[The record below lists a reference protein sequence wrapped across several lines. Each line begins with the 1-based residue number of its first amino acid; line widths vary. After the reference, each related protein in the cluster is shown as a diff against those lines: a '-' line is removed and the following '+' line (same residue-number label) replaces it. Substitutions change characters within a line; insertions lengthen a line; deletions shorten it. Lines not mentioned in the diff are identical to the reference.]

1 MKIVFM
7 GSPDYAVKI
16 LDNLV
21 KHFEVVTVFTQ
32 PDKPVGRKKILTP
45 TPVKKYAIQKEIPVF
60 TPTKLNPDEIKN
72 FKPDFIVVA
81 AYGIILKKEVLG
93 IAPCI
98 NLHASLLP
106 KYRGAS
112 PIQSAILNGDKYT
125 GVTSMLMDEG
135 LDTGDILVWDYT
147 EVDNKTSIDLFNE
160 LADIAANQII
170 YTIKN
175 FDNIKPISQIDA
187 LSSYAPKIK
196 KEDGFVD
203 FTSAVIM
210 DRKYRAFQPWPGIF
224 CDKFKINEMKLI
236 DIDSVNEKG
245 KIIDIDEEG
254 IVIGCEKGKVK
265 LIKIQVPGK
274 KEIKAI
280 DYINGKRLKIGDNI
294 LKNEK

>member
-1 MKIVFM
+1 MRIIFM

-21 KHFEVVTVFTQ
+21 KKFEVVAVFTQ

-45 TPVKKYAIQKEIPVF
+45 TPVKKYAINKNIPVF
-60 TPTKLNPDEIKN
+60 TPVKLNANEIKSFN
-72 FKPDFIVVA
+72 PDFIVVA
-81 AYGIILKKEVLG
+81 AYGIILKGDILD

-147 EVDNKTSIDLFNE
+147 EVDNKTSIELFDE
-160 LADIAANQII
+160 LADIAAKQIV
-170 YTIKN
+170 YTLNN
-175 FDNIKPISQIDA
+175 FKNIKPLKQNNLLATYS
-187 LSSYAPKIK
+187 PKIK

-203 FTSAVIM
+203 FESALIM
-210 DRKYRAFQPWPGIF
+210 DRKFRAFQPWPGIF
-224 CDKFKINEMKLI
+224 CEKFKINEMKLI
-236 DIDSVNEKG
+236 DIDSSNKKGEIIETDNEGIIVGCSKG
-245 KIIDIDEEG
+245 KI
-254 IVIGCEKGKVK
+254 K

-280 DYINGKRLKIGDNI
+280 DYINGKRLKVGENI
-294 LKNEK
+294 LS

>member
-21 KHFEVVTVFTQ
+21 KHFEVVAVYTQ

-45 TPVKKYAIQKEIPVF
+45 TPVKKYAIEKNIPVF
-60 TPTKLNPDEIKN
+60 TPTKLNAGEIKSFN
-72 FKPDFIVVA
+72 PDFIVVA
-81 AYGIILKKEVLG
+81 AYGIILKKDVLD

-147 EVDNKTSIDLFNE
+147 EVGNKTSIDLFNE
-160 LADIAANQII
+160 LADIGANQII

-175 FDNIKPISQIDA
+175 FNNIKPLSQIDA
-187 LSSYAPKIK
+187 LSSYSPKIK

-203 FTSAVIM
+203 FTSALIM

-224 CDKFKINEMKLI
+224 CEKFKINKMKLI
-236 DIDSVNEKG
+236 DIDSENEKG
-245 KIIDIDEEG
+245 KIIEIDNEG
-254 IVIGCEKGKVK
+254 VVVGCEKGKVK
-265 LIKIQVPGK
+265 IIKIQVPGK
-274 KEIKAI
+274 KEIKTL

-294 LKNEK
+294 LMDNG

>member
-16 LDNLV
+16 LDSLNKNFDIV
-21 KHFEVVTVFTQ
+21 AVFTQ

-45 TPVKKYAIQKEIPVF
+45 TPVKKYALENNLEVF
-60 TPTKLNPDEIKN
+60 TPSTLKN
-72 FKPDFIVVA
+72 EDLKKFNTDFIVVA
-81 AYGIILKKEVLG
+81 AYGLLLPKHILNT
-93 IAPCI
+93 APCI

-147 EVDNKTSIDLFNE
+147 DVGNKTSIDLFNE
-160 LADIAANQII
+160 LADIASKQII

-175 FDNIKPISQIDA
+175 FNKIKPLKQNDVFATYS
-187 LSSYAPKIK
+187 PKIK
-196 KEDGFVD
+196 KQDGYVD
-203 FTSAVIM
+203 FEDALIM

-224 CDKFKINEMKLI
+224 CDKFKINEMELVE
-236 DIDSVNEKG
+236 SESLNEKG
-245 KIIDIDEEG
+245 IILDIVNDG
-254 IVIGCEKGKVK
+254 IIVGCKKGSVK
-265 LIKIQVPGK
+265 LKKIQVPGK
-274 KEIKAI
+274 KEIDVI
-280 DYINGKRLKIGDNI
+280 SYLNGQRLKKGDNI
-294 LKNEK
+294 LN

>member
-1 MKIVFM
+1 MNIVFM

-16 LDNLV
+16 LDNLN
-21 KHFEVVTVFTQ
+21 KHFNIIAVFTQ
-32 PDKPVGRKKILTP
+32 PDKPVGRKKVLTP
-45 TPVKKYAIQKEIPVF
+45 TAVKKYALENNLKVF
-60 TPTKLNPDEIKN
+60 TPSSLKGQEELISSLR
-72 FKPDFIVVA
+72 PDFIVVA
-81 AYGIILKKEVLG
+81 AYGLILPKEVLD

-147 EVDNKTSIDLFNE
+147 EIGNKTSIDLFNE
-160 LADIAANQII
+160 LGDIAANQII
-170 YTIKN
+170 YTLKN
-175 FDNIKPISQIDA
+175 FSKIKPLKQNDVLATYS
-187 LSSYAPKIK
+187 PKIK

-203 FTSAVIM
+203 FSSALIM
-210 DRKYRAFQPWPGIF
+210 DRKYRAFKPWPGIF
-224 CDKFKINEMKLI
+224 CEKFKINEMKLV
-236 DIDSVNEKG
+236 DVDSVNKKG
-245 KIIDIDEEG
+245 EIIEISDG
-254 IVIGCEKGKVK
+254 IVVGCEKGRVK

-274 KEIKAI
+274 KEVRAI

-294 LKNEK
+294 LS

>member
-1 MKIVFM
+1 MKIIFM

-16 LDNLV
+16 LNSLV
-21 KHFEVVTVFTQ
+21 NNFEIVAVFTQ

-45 TPVKKYAIQKEIPVF
+45 TPVKKYAIEKNIPIF
-60 TPTKLNPDEIKN
+60 TPTKLNAEKIKKFN
-72 FKPDFIVVA
+72 PDFIVVA
-81 AYGIILKKEVLG
+81 AYGIILKKDVLG

-135 LDTGDILVWDYT
+135 LDTGNILVWDYT
-147 EVDNKTSIDLFNE
+147 EVGNKTSIALFNE
-160 LADIAANQII
+160 LADIAAKQII

-175 FDNIKPISQIDA
+175 FEKIKPLAQIDA
-187 LSSYAPKIK
+187 LSSYSPKIK

-203 FTSAVIM
+203 FSSALIM

-224 CDKFKINEMKLI
+224 CEKFKINEMKLI
-236 DIDSVNEKG
+236 DTDLVNERG
-245 KIIDIDEEG
+245 KIIDIDNEG
-254 IVIGCEKGKVK
+254 VVVGCKKGKVK

-274 KEIKAI
+274 KEIKAV
-280 DYINGKRLKIGDNI
+280 DYINGKRLKIEDNI
-294 LKNEK
+294 LS